1 MAGPCKSPE
10 LSYVVAVN
18 QTTMQLQCIA
28 SQPLHTNLASRF
40 GEDDDTTSEATVD
53 PRGADEDDSGV
64 DLCPVGSKRWMNRT
78 CTQHA

>member
-40 GEDDDTTSEATVD
+40 GEEDDTTSEATVA
-53 PRGADEDDSGV
+53 PRDADEADSV
-64 DLCPVGSKRWMNRT
+64 NLCPVGSKRWMNRI
-78 CTQHA
+78 CT